1 MKFEDEI
8 GHAIEMMAEEQHSN
22 AETLFNEIIGMIKTE
37 LSHDSNNRDLLHQ
50 WAICL
55 SCMDEYEQALL
66 KYERIV
72 STDVHDKDAWFQIC
86 SLLLTLE
93 RPQEA
98 EHILEKKLLPL
109 DPDNEEYKEA
119 LATAKLTLKIE
130 RGDINLDTDIQDDR
144 T

>member
-8 GHAIEMMAEEQHSN
+8 GRAIELMAEEQHTD
-22 AETLFNEIIGMIKTE
+22 AETLFYEIIGMIKAE
-37 LSHDSNNRDLLHQ
+37 LSHDTHNRELLHQ

-72 STDVHDKDAWFQIC
+72 SIDVHDKDAWFQIC

-98 EHILEKKLLPL
+98 EHILEEKLIPL
-109 DPDNEEYKEA
+109 DPENEEYKEA

-130 RGDINLDTDIQDDR
+130 RGDINLDAEIQDDR